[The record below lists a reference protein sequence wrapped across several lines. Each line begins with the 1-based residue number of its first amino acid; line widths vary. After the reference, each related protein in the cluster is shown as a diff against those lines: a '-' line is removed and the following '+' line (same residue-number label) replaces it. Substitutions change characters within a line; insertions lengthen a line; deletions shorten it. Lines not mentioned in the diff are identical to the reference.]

1 VRRPPLPPG
10 DLPDPGDLASRNLD
24 FISRASWGQIARLR
38 IVESTLKIATIRT
51 RSLCAYL
58 LALSLSSG
66 TAAALE
72 APDLSGNYRMEG
84 KGFGPNDSAYRDTCK
99 LVLRGAVYAV
109 SCYNENTRHTYV
121 GKDLASGETLSV
133 FIGDELKG
141 DHNSIFTGEYL
152 VVYRRSDDG
161 SLTGTWV
168 YAKGPAAGSET
179 LTPLR

>member
-1 VRRPPLPPG
+1 M
-10 DLPDPGDLASRNLD
+10 
-24 FISRASWGQIARLR
+24 
-38 IVESTLKIATIRT
+38 IRT
-51 RSLCAYL
+51 WLLCACL
-58 LALSLSSG
+58 RALALPSG

-84 KGFGPNDSAYRDTCK
+84 KGFGPNDSAYRGSCK
-99 LVLRGAVYAV
+99 LVLQGAVYAV
-109 SCYNENTRHTYV
+109 SRYNEDTRHTHV
-121 GKDLASGETLSV
+121 GKGLARGDTLSV

-168 YAKGPAAGSET
+168 YAQGPAAGSET

>member
-1 VRRPPLPPG
+1 M
-10 DLPDPGDLASRNLD
+10 
-24 FISRASWGQIARLR
+24 IRA
-38 IVESTLKIATIRT
+38 
-51 RSLCAYL
+51 RSLCACL
-58 LALSLSSG
+58 LALALSSG

-84 KGFGPNDSAYRDTCK
+84 RGFGPNDRVYRGTCQ
-99 LVLRGAVYAV
+99 LVLKGGVYAV
-109 SCYNENTRHTYV
+109 SCYNEDTRHTYV
-121 GKDLASGETLSV
+121 GKGLASGETLSV

-168 YAKGPAAGSET
+168 YAQGPAAGAET
-179 LTPLR
+179 LIPVR